1 MMNSSL
7 IKNSDQGLLMN
18 GSNDIKDMP
27 AKTQSL
33 HKGKATEEFENAGKD
48 WLGYFPFCR
57 AVLKI
62 RYSVLRAK

>member
-48 WLGYFPFCR
+48 
-57 AVLKI
+57 
-62 RYSVLRAK
+62 

>member
-33 HKGKATEEFENAGKD
+33 QKGKATEEFENAGKD
-48 WLGYFPFCR
+48 
-57 AVLKI
+57 
-62 RYSVLRAK
+62 